1 MRKEFV
7 LIVCMVVAV
16 VFSGCVTDEGAK
28 KGAVTGGLLGAVA
41 GGIIG
46 HQSGRGLEGAAIGGA
61 AGAIGGGVFGSDQ
74 KSSQNNPSHLTIS
87 SIAQMAFDGVPDN
100 VIISDIRQ
108 TNSIYNLTSEAISFL
123 KSKGVS
129 DRIVDYMLSTSK

>member
-1 MRKEFV
+1 MRKGFFLV
-7 LIVCMVVAV
+7 LCLILAV
-16 VFSGCVTDEGAK
+16 IFSGCVADEGAR

-46 HQSGRGLEGAAIGGA
+46 HQSGRGLEGAAIGGT
-61 AGAIGGGVFGSDQ
+61 AGAIGGGIFGSEK
-74 KSSQNNPSHLTIS
+74 KSMQSNPSHLTIS

-108 TNSIYNLTSEAISFL
+108 TNSVYNLTSEAISFL
-123 KSKGVS
+123 KSKGAS
-129 DRIVDYMLSTSK
+129 DRIIDYMLSTSK